1 MSTVVTV
8 VLVLVALFAVLGIL
22 ARTSSRRKKEAQ
34 ADLERE
40 KAELK
45 TPDILELVRQEA
57 EDAGLDEIPG
67 ADEVDLTVRLR
78 VWQRDEH
85 VRSACPDRSKLRF
98 VLASGVSAEAATEDD
113 LRLVCRG
120 VPTPAPADPEAVD
133 ADPTDEPDPATHVE
147 GEPTPADDD
156 ETAAATDDEPAP
168 EDPSA

>member
-1 MSTVVTV
+1 MSTVLTV

-57 EDAGLDEIPG
+57 EDARLDEIPG

-98 VLASGVSAEAATEDD
+98 VLASGVSAGVATEDD
-113 LRLVCRG
+113 LRLVCEG
-120 VPTPAPADPEAVD
+120 VPTPAPADPEAAD
-133 ADPTDEPDPATHVE
+133 TDPTDQPDTATDVE
-147 GEPTPADDD
+147 GEPTAADD
-156 ETAAATDDEPAP
+156 ETAAAADDEPAP

>member
-8 VLVLVALFAVLGIL
+8 VLVLLALFVVLGIL
-22 ARTSSRRKKEAQ
+22 SRTSSQRKKEAQ

-57 EDAGLDEIPG
+57 EDARLDEIPG

-85 VRSACPDRSKLRF
+85 VRSICPDRSKLRF
-98 VLASGVSAEAATEDD
+98 DLASGVSAEAATEDD
-113 LRLVCRG
+113 LRLVCQG
-120 VPTPAPADPEAVD
+120 VPTPAPPDPEAAD
-133 ADPTDEPDPATHVE
+133 ADLTDQPDPVTDVE
-147 GEPTPADDD
+147 GEPATADDD
-156 ETAAATDDEPAP
+156 TIAAADDEPAP
-168 EDPSA
+168 GDPSP

>member
-1 MSTVVTV
+1 MSTVLTV

-133 ADPTDEPDPATHVE
+133 ADPTDRAGPGDARRGRTDS
-147 GEPTPADDD
+147 GGRRRD
-156 ETAAATDDEPAP
+156 AAATDDEPAP

>member
-57 EDAGLDEIPG
+57 EDARLDEIPG

-85 VRSACPDRSKLRF
+85 VRSVCPDRSKLRF
-98 VLASGVSAEAATEDD
+98 AMAPGVSAEAATEDD
-113 LRLVCRG
+113 LRLVCQG
-120 VPTPAPADPEAVD
+120 VPTPAPPDPEAAD
-133 ADPTDEPDPATHVE
+133 ADLTDQPDPATDIE
-147 GEPTPADDD
+147 GEPATADDD
-156 ETAAATDDEPAP
+156 TIATADDEPAP
-168 EDPSA
+168 EDPSS